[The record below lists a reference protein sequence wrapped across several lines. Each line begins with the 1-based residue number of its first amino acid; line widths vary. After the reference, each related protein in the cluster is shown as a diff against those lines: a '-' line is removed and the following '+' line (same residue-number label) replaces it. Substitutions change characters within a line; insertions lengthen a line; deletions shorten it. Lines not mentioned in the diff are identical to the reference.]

1 MRGDP
6 EAEIAPAVLYT
17 RQGCSPCFALKRLA
31 GRSARRHGVR
41 LRVVDIDSDPALREL
56 FDHEVPVLDL
66 PGGVRLQGRAS
77 AGEVD
82 DAFRR
87 AAGRRG
93 PGWLKRILC
102 FGAGEAP
109 RRPREDRRS

>member
-1 MRGDP
+1 M
-6 EAEIAPAVLYT
+6 APAVLYA

-31 GRSARRHGVR
+31 ARSARRHGVR

-56 FDHEVPVLDL
+56 FDREVPVLDL
-66 PGGVRLQGRAS
+66 PGGVRLRGRAS

-93 PGWLKRILC
+93 PGWLKRILG
-102 FGAGEAP
+102 FGAGGAP
-109 RRPREDRRS
+109 GRPGEDRKA